1 VTAASNTNPLSLFH
15 PLIARWFAE
24 RIGTPTDVQAK
35 AWPEIAAGRHVLV
48 TAPTGTGKTLTA
60 FLWAI
65 NQLVRGEWELGG
77 VRVLYVSPLKA
88 LNNDVRRNL
97 LRPLAELGETFA
109 AARADNGGPPLHPH
123 WADNGGPPL
132 HPHWADNG
140 GPPLQAAGQAFPEIR
155 VFTRSGD
162 TEPAERRRMVS
173 HPPEILITT
182 PESLNII
189 LSSQQARLLAG
200 IRTVI
205 LDEIH
210 SIADG
215 KRGTHLITAVD
226 RLVRLAPAGFQRIAL
241 SATVKPLD
249 VIADF
254 VGGYEMHDLACRG
267 GSPCPPDGD
276 VGAGH
281 CWPPDGDVGAGHCCP
296 PDGGIEYRKRRVSII
311 QSSASKKYDVCVRAP
326 EDSFGGA
333 SPSGPEASGLSPAAG
348 KWAALVRELK
358 RIIARNRSTLLF
370 ANNRRLCEKIAL
382 LINEGEP
389 KPLAY
394 SHHGSLSRETRLV
407 VEERLKRGEL
417 AAIVATNSLELG
429 IDIGALDEVVLIQTP
444 NSISSA
450 VQRVGRAGH
459 QVGETSRGELFPT
472 FGRDF
477 LSAAV
482 VAPGIIRQD
491 IESIR
496 PIGAPLDVLA
506 QVIVSMVATET
517 WQLDELYAFLRTS
530 WPYHA
535 LSRRH
540 FDLVVEMLGG
550 RYAESRL
557 RELKPLAS
565 VDRIENTI
573 RGREGA
579 GRRVWMS
586 GGTIPDRGCFNLRHA
601 STNARIGELDEE
613 FVWESDVGEAFILGT
628 QAWRI
633 ERITHNDV
641 FVLAAGRR
649 PARAPFWRAEEI
661 NREYHLSER
670 IAEFLEAVDAS
681 LSDPR
686 LIERLRAEHLMD
698 GRAAA
703 DLVEFLRR
711 QKSFTGAPLPHRH
724 HVLIEHC
731 ACVEDPLNTQQVI
744 IHTLWG
750 GTVNRPFALA
760 LAAAWEAKHN
770 SRLEVYT
777 NNDSISLVVPSGF
790 NPRDLLTLVAPDQV
804 EALLRRKLEQTG
816 FFGARFRENAAR
828 ALLLAR
834 QSYNKR
840 LPLWLNRLRSKKL
853 LDAVARFEDFPILI
867 ETWRTC
873 LQDEFNLPQL
883 RRLLDELRSGEI
895 KATEARTPAPSP
907 FAEDIVWYQTNKF
920 MYMDD
925 APEAAITSRLR
936 DDLLKEL
943 VFSSELRPAI
953 PQDVVLQFQRKL
965 HRVLPGYAP
974 DSPPELLDW
983 VKERMLIPQGR
994 CRGGRRPAPEAEW
1007 DELIAA
1013 SVQDAQLPPD
1023 ELLRPIADRLVVVGL
1038 PGGAA
1043 RAIVPAESVH
1053 RLAAAMQVSVDDL
1066 GLEPVLAGLQFRLPS
1081 APAEPPPAEDRD
1093 PAADWLAEWLQFYGP
1108 VSKEFITR
1116 TLGLTDQRLND
1127 VIETLLDTRQAV
1139 ADELID
1145 GSAEVQICDSENLE
1159 ILLRLTRA
1167 QARPSFAALPAD
1179 RLAPFMA
1186 SRHRLPDR
1194 GSRLEDLRG
1203 AIEKLL
1209 GYPAL
1214 PELWETDILPARVWP
1229 YQTAWMDSLMQE
1241 SDLIWF
1247 GRDRFGRSD
1256 RKVVLGFSYNLDM
1269 FIAGSQ
1275 EPEVRSQESQRPP
1288 DERGDEQAQVAGGPV
1303 AGVIPDRMGR
1313 YSFASLLQ
1321 FTRKPSAELAREL
1334 WDAVWRGE
1342 VTNDSFAA
1350 LRSGILNKFRS
1361 AAEPGAGQRPLR
1373 RAGFARWATS
1383 RPFAGNWYALNPPE
1397 MPGDALERDELDKD
1411 RVRLLLD
1418 RYGIIFREL
1427 LSRELPALQWGN
1439 LFRALRLMEL
1449 SGEILSGYFFEG
1461 IPGLQFI
1468 SHEAFR
1474 ELQGSPLPED
1484 AVFWINAADPVSL
1497 CGLGIDEL
1505 SGSLPARVQTT
1516 HLVYRGSELIMVSRR
1531 NGKELDIRVP
1541 PDHPR
1546 LADCFGFF
1554 GDLLARQ
1561 FLPMKS
1567 VSIETINGEP
1577 AQKSPCLAGM
1587 RGQFDLSADYKGVRL
1602 WKALRST
1609 EARSNGRPDEG
1620 SSS

>member
-1 VTAASNTNPLSLFH
+1 MAHETLSLFH
-15 PLIARWFAE
+15 PLIGRWFAE

-65 NQLVRGEWELGG
+65 NQLVVGEWELGR

-109 AARADNGGPPLHPH
+109 AA
-123 WADNGGPPL
+123 
-132 HPHWADNG
+132 
-140 GPPLQAAGQAFPEIR
+140 GQPMPQIH

-162 TEPAERRRMVS
+162 TEPAERRRMLS

-189 LSSQQARLLAG
+189 LSSQQARLLTG
-200 IRTVI
+200 ISTVI

-210 SIADG
+210 SIAGG

-226 RLVRLAPAGFQRIAL
+226 RLVRLAPGGFQRIAL

-254 VGGYEMHDLACRG
+254 VGGYEMHEHA
-267 GSPCPPDGD
+267 
-276 VGAGH
+276 
-281 CWPPDGDVGAGHCCP
+281 
-296 PDGGIEYRKRRVSII
+296 GGIEYRKRRVSVI
-311 QSSASKKYDVCVRAP
+311 QSSASKTYDVCVRAP
-326 EDSFGGA
+326 ENARSEPGTW
-333 SPSGPEASGLSPAAG
+333 
-348 KWAALVRELK
+348 WAALVRELK

-370 ANNRRLCEKIAL
+370 TNNRRLCEKIAL

-394 SHHGSLSRETRLV
+394 SHHGSLSRETRVV

-482 VAPGIIRQD
+482 VAPGIGRQD

-496 PIGAPLDVLA
+496 PISAPLDVLA
-506 QVIVSMVATET
+506 QVIVSMTATET
-517 WQLDELYAFLRTS
+517 WELDKLYAFLRTS
-530 WPYHA
+530 YPYRD
-535 LSRRH
+535 LSRKH
-540 FDLVVEMLGG
+540 FDLVTEMLAG
-550 RYAESRL
+550 RYADTRL
-557 RELKPLAS
+557 RELRPLVS
-565 VDRIENTI
+565 IDRIDAAGMPVATI

-579 GRRVWMS
+579 ARRVYMA
-586 GGTIPDRGCFNLRHA
+586 GGTIPDRGYFNLRHA
-601 STNARIGELDEE
+601 ATNARIGQLDEE

-628 QAWRI
+628 QAWKI

-641 FVLAAGRR
+641 FVLPAGRR

-670 IAEFLEAVDAS
+670 IAEFLETADAE
-681 LSDPR
+681 LDDPR
-686 LIERLRAEHLMD
+686 LADRLKAEHLMD
-698 GRAAA
+698 GLAANELA
-703 DLVEFLRR
+703 EFLRR
-711 QKSFTGAPLPHRH
+711 QKTFTGAPLPHRH

-731 ACVEDPLNTQQVI
+731 AYIENPLESQQVI

-760 LAAAWEAKHN
+760 LAAAWEAKYG

-777 NNDSISLVVPSGF
+777 NNDSISLVVPSSF
-790 NPRDLLTLVAPDQV
+790 NPRDLLTLVSPDQL
-804 EALLRRKLEQTG
+804 ETLLRRKLEQTG

-828 ALLLAR
+828 ALLLTR

-853 LDAVARFEDFPILI
+853 LDAIARFEDFPILV

-873 LQDEFNLPQL
+873 LQDEFDLPQL
-883 RRLLDELRSGEI
+883 RRLLDELRSGVI
-895 KATEARTPAPSP
+895 RTTEATTPAPSP

-953 PQDVVLQFQRKL
+953 PQDVVRQFQQKL
-965 HRVLPGYAP
+965 HRVAPGYAP
-974 DSPPELLDW
+974 GTPLELLDW
-983 VKERMLIPQGR
+983 VKERMLIPQ
-994 CRGGRRPAPEAEW
+994 AEW
-1007 DELIAA
+1007 DELLVAA
-1013 SVQDAQLPPD
+1013 ERDSHSTAD
-1023 ELLRPIADRLVVVGL
+1023 ELLRPVAGRLALVRL
-1038 PGGAA
+1038 PGSEAPA
-1043 RAIVPAESVH
+1043 VMAAESVH
-1053 RLAAAMQVSVDDL
+1053 RLLAALQVAEGEAAL
-1066 GLEPVLAGLQFRLPS
+1066 APVLPGVSFRLPP
-1081 APAEPPPAEDRD
+1081 APAAPPAAEDRD
-1093 PAADWLAEWLQFYGP
+1093 PAADWLGQWLQFYGP
-1108 VSKEFITR
+1108 VSREFITR
-1116 TLGLTDQRLND
+1116 TIGIPEQRLND
-1127 VIETLLDTRQAV
+1127 IIETLLDMRQV
-1139 ADELID
+1139 VVDELIE
-1145 GSAEVQICDSENLE
+1145 GSTEVQICDSENLE

-1167 QARPSFAALPAD
+1167 QARPSFTALPAD
-1179 RLAPFMA
+1179 RLALFLA
-1186 SRHRLPDR
+1186 ARHGLTNR
-1194 GSRLEDLRG
+1194 GSGIEDLRK
-1203 AIEKLL
+1203 ALEKLL
-1209 GYPAL
+1209 GFPAP
-1214 PELWETDILPARVWP
+1214 PELWETDILPARLWP
-1229 YQTAWMDSLMQE
+1229 YQTAWMDSLMQQ

-1247 GRDRFGRSD
+1247 GRDRFGRRD
-1256 RKVVLGFSYNLDM
+1256 RKVVLCFSCNLDLL
-1269 FIAGSQ
+1269 Q
-1275 EPEVRSQESQRPP
+1275 DEPTEPEQEDQ
-1288 DERGDEQAQVAGGPV
+1288 DERARQPAARI
-1303 AGVIPDRMGR
+1303 IPDQLGR

-1321 FTRKPSAELAREL
+1321 FTKKPSAELAREL

-1361 AAEPGAGQRPLR
+1361 AAEPAASRRPSR
-1373 RAGFARWATS
+1373 RAGFARWTSS
-1383 RPFAGNWYALNPPE
+1383 RPFAGNWYALRPPE
-1397 MPGDALERDELDKD
+1397 MPGDSLEREELNKD

-1418 RYGIIFREL
+1418 RYGIFFREL
-1427 LSRELPALQWGN
+1427 LARELPSIHWGSI
-1439 LFRALRLMEL
+1439 FRALRLMEL

-1468 SHEAFR
+1468 SHDAFR
-1474 ELQGSPLPED
+1474 ELQGNSLPQD
-1484 AVFWINAADPVSL
+1484 AVFWINATDPVSL
-1497 CGLGIDEL
+1497 CGLGVDEL
-1505 SGSLPARVQTT
+1505 SGSLPPRVQST
-1516 HLVYRGSELIMVSRR
+1516 HLVYHGTAVVMISRR
-1531 NGKELDIRVP
+1531 NGKELDIRVA

-1546 LADCFGFF
+1546 LAEYFRLFRDF
-1554 GDLLARQ
+1554 LTRQ

-1567 VSIETINGEP
+1567 VVIETINGEP
-1577 AQKSPCLAGM
+1577 AQHSPYLAAL
-1587 RGQFDLSADYKGVRL
+1587 RTQFDLSADYRGVRL
-1602 WKALRST
+1602 WK
-1609 EARSNGRPDEG
+1609 PVP
-1620 SSS
+1620 

>member
-1 VTAASNTNPLSLFH
+1 MAHETLSLFH
-15 PLIARWFAE
+15 PLIGRWFAE

-65 NQLVRGEWELGG
+65 NQLVVGEWELGR

-109 AARADNGGPPLHPH
+109 AA
-123 WADNGGPPL
+123 
-132 HPHWADNG
+132 
-140 GPPLQAAGQAFPEIR
+140 GQPMPQIH

-162 TEPAERRRMVS
+162 TEPAERRRMLS

-189 LSSQQARLLAG
+189 LSSQQARLLTG
-200 IRTVI
+200 ISTVI

-210 SIADG
+210 SIAGG

-226 RLVRLAPAGFQRIAL
+226 RLVRLTGDRSGGLSEVFVRPKRSPKSPAHLLEGVVGDRAVGRAIRDDRSGRPEARPYPRGFQRIAL

-254 VGGYEMHDLACRG
+254 VGGYEMHEHAG
-267 GSPCPPDGD
+267 GADG
-276 VGAGH
+276 VR
-281 CWPPDGDVGAGHCCP
+281 
-296 PDGGIEYRKRRVSII
+296 IEYRKRRVSVI
-311 QSSASKKYDVCVRAP
+311 QSSASKTYDVCVRAP
-326 EDSFGGA
+326 ENARSEPGTW
-333 SPSGPEASGLSPAAG
+333 
-348 KWAALVRELK
+348 WAALVRELR

-370 ANNRRLCEKIAL
+370 TNNRRLCEKIAL

-394 SHHGSLSRETRLV
+394 SHHGSLSRETRVV

-482 VAPGIIRQD
+482 VAPGILRQD

-496 PIGAPLDVLA
+496 PISAPLDVLA
-506 QVIVSMVATET
+506 QVIVSMTATET
-517 WQLDELYAFLRTS
+517 WELDKLYAFLRTS
-530 WPYHA
+530 YPYRD
-535 LSRRH
+535 LSRKH
-540 FDLVVEMLGG
+540 FDLVTEMLAG
-550 RYAESRL
+550 RYADTRL
-557 RELKPLAS
+557 RELRPLVS
-565 VDRIENTI
+565 IDRIDAAGMPVATI

-579 GRRVWMS
+579 ARRVYMA
-586 GGTIPDRGCFNLRHA
+586 GGTIPDRGYFNLRHA
-601 STNARIGELDEE
+601 ATNARIGQLDEE

-628 QAWRI
+628 QAWKI

-641 FVLAAGRR
+641 FVLPAGRR

-670 IAEFLEAVDAS
+670 IAEFLETADAE
-681 LSDPR
+681 LDDPR
-686 LIERLRAEHLMD
+686 LADRLKAEHLMD
-698 GRAAA
+698 GLAANELA
-703 DLVEFLRR
+703 EFLRR
-711 QKSFTGAPLPHRH
+711 QKTFTGAPLPHRH

-731 ACVEDPLNTQQVI
+731 AYIENPLESRQVI

-760 LAAAWEAKHN
+760 LAAAWEAKYG

-777 NNDSISLVVPSGF
+777 NNDSISLVVPSSF
-790 NPRDLLTLVAPDQV
+790 NPRDLLTLVSPDQL
-804 EALLRRKLEQTG
+804 ETLLRRKLEQTG

-828 ALLLAR
+828 ALLLTR

-853 LDAVARFEDFPILI
+853 LDAIARFEDFPILV

-873 LQDEFNLPQL
+873 LQDEFDLPQL
-883 RRLLDELRSGEI
+883 RRLLDELRSGVI
-895 KATEARTPAPSP
+895 RTTEATTPAPSP

-953 PQDVVLQFQRKL
+953 PQDVVRQFQQKL
-965 HRVLPGYAP
+965 HRVAPGYAP
-974 DSPPELLDW
+974 GTPLELLDW
-983 VKERMLIPQGR
+983 VKERMLIPQ
-994 CRGGRRPAPEAEW
+994 AEW
-1007 DELIAA
+1007 DELLAA
-1013 SVQDAQLPPD
+1013 TERDSQSTAD
-1023 ELLRPIADRLVVVGL
+1023 ELLRPVAGRLALVRL
-1038 PGGAA
+1038 PGSEAPA
-1043 RAIVPAESVH
+1043 VVAAESVH
-1053 RLAAAMQVSVDDL
+1053 RLLAALQVAEGEAAL
-1066 GLEPVLAGLQFRLPS
+1066 APVLPGVSFRLPP
-1081 APAEPPPAEDRD
+1081 APAAPPAAEDRD
-1093 PAADWLAEWLQFYGP
+1093 PAADWLGQWLQFYGP
-1108 VSKEFITR
+1108 VSREFITR
-1116 TLGLTDQRLND
+1116 TIGIPEQRLND
-1127 VIETLLDTRQAV
+1127 IIETLLDTRQV
-1139 ADELID
+1139 VVDELIE
-1145 GSAEVQICDSENLE
+1145 GSTEVQVCDSENLE

-1167 QARPSFAALPAD
+1167 QARPSFTALPAD
-1179 RLAPFMA
+1179 RLALFLA
-1186 SRHRLPDR
+1186 ARHGLNNR
-1194 GSRLEDLRG
+1194 GSGMEDLRK
-1203 AIEKLL
+1203 ALEKLL
-1209 GYPAL
+1209 GFPAP
-1214 PELWETDILPARVWP
+1214 PELWETDILPARLWP
-1229 YQTAWMDSLMQE
+1229 YQTAWMDSLMQQ

-1247 GRDRFGRSD
+1247 GRDRLGRRDRFGRRD
-1256 RKVVLGFSYNLDM
+1256 RKVVLCFSYNLDLLQDELVGAAPRGRPG
-1269 FIAGSQ
+1269 AGTGACPYKIT
-1275 EPEVRSQESQRPP
+1275 EPEQEDQDERARPP
-1288 DERGDEQAQVAGGPV
+1288 AARI
-1303 AGVIPDRMGR
+1303 IPDQLGR

-1321 FTRKPSAELAREL
+1321 FTKKPSAELAREL
-1334 WDAVWRGE
+1334 WEAVWRGE
-1342 VTNDSFAA
+1342 VTNDLFAA

-1361 AAEPGAGQRPLR
+1361 AAEPGASRRPSR
-1373 RAGFARWATS
+1373 RAGLARWTSS
-1383 RPFAGNWYALNPPE
+1383 RPFAGNWYALRPPE
-1397 MPGDALERDELDKD
+1397 MPGDSLEREELNKD

-1418 RYGIIFREL
+1418 RYGIFFREL
-1427 LSRELPALQWGN
+1427 LGREVPSLHWGGI
-1439 LFRALRLMEL
+1439 FRALRLMEL

-1468 SHEAFR
+1468 SHDAFR
-1474 ELQGSPLPED
+1474 ELQGNSLPQD
-1484 AVFWINAADPVSL
+1484 AVFWINATDPVSL
-1497 CGLGIDEL
+1497 CGLGVDEL
-1505 SGSLPARVQTT
+1505 SGSLPPRVQST
-1516 HLVYRGSELIMVSRR
+1516 HLVYHGTAVVMISRR
-1531 NGKELDIRVP
+1531 NGKELDIRVA
-1541 PDHPR
+1541 PDHRR
-1546 LADCFGFF
+1546 LAEYFRLFRDF
-1554 GDLLARQ
+1554 LTRQ

-1567 VSIETINGEP
+1567 VVIETINGEP
-1577 AQKSPCLAGM
+1577 AQHSPYLAAL
-1587 RGQFDLSADYKGVRL
+1587 RTQFDLSADYRGVRL
-1602 WKALRST
+1602 WK
-1609 EARSNGRPDEG
+1609 PVP
-1620 SSS
+1620 

>member
-1 VTAASNTNPLSLFH
+1 MSYGIIETMQEVNPEHNPLSLFH
-15 PLIARWFAE
+15 PLIGRWFAE
-24 RIGTPTDVQAK
+24 RVGTPTDVQAK
-35 AWPEIAAGRHVLV
+35 AWPEIAEGRHVLV

-65 NQLVRGEWELGG
+65 NQLVTGEWELGG

-109 AARADNGGPPLHPH
+109 AARAG
-123 WADNGGPPL
+123 
-132 HPHWADNG
+132 NG
-140 GPPLQAAGQAFPEIR
+140 GPPLQSAGEAMPEIH
-155 VFTRSGD
+155 VLTRSGD
-162 TEPAERRRMVS
+162 TEPAERRRMIS

-189 LSSQQARLLAG
+189 LSSQQGRVLAG
-200 IRTVI
+200 VRTVI

-249 VIADF
+249 VVADF
-254 VGGYEMHDLACRG
+254 VGGYEMH
-267 GSPCPPDGD
+267 
-276 VGAGH
+276 
-281 CWPPDGDVGAGHCCP
+281 VGAGHCCP
-296 PDGGIEYRKRRVSII
+296 TAPGGIDYRKRPVSII

-326 EDSFGGA
+326 QDARGEPKA
-333 SPSGPEASGLSPAAG
+333 W
-348 KWAALVRELK
+348 WAALVRELK

-370 ANNRRLCEKIAL
+370 TNNRRLCEKIAL

-482 VAPGIIRQD
+482 VAPGIVRQD

-517 WQLDELYAFLRTS
+517 WELDKLYAFLRTS
-530 WPYHA
+530 YPYCE

-557 RELKPLAS
+557 RELKPMVS
-565 VDRIENTI
+565 IDRIEADGRTVATI

-579 GRRVWMS
+579 ARRVYMS
-586 GGTIPDRGCFNLRHA
+586 GGTIPDRGYFNLRHA
-601 STNARIGELDEE
+601 GTNARIGELDEE

-628 QAWRI
+628 QAWKI

-641 FVLAAGRR
+641 FVLPAGRR

-670 IAEFLEAVDAS
+670 IAEFLETADAS
-681 LSDPR
+681 LDDPR
-686 LIERLRAEHLMD
+686 LAERLQAEHLMD
-698 GRAAA
+698 GLAATWLA
-703 DLVEFLRR
+703 EFLRR
-711 QKSFTGAPLPHRH
+711 QKKFTGSPLPHRH

-731 ACVEDPLNTQQVI
+731 ACIECPLESRQVI

-760 LAAAWEAKHN
+760 MAAAWEAKYN

-777 NNDSISLVVPSGF
+777 NNDSISLVVPSDF
-790 NPRDLLTLVAPDQV
+790 NPRDLLTLVAPDQL
-804 EALLRRKLEQTG
+804 EGLLRRKLEQTG

-828 ALLLAR
+828 ALLLTR

-853 LDAVARFEDFPILI
+853 LDAVARFDDFPILI

-873 LQDEFNLPQL
+873 LQDEFDLPQL

-895 KATEARTPAPSP
+895 RTTEARTPAPSP

-953 PQDVVLQFQRKL
+953 PQEVVRQFQRKL
-965 HRVLPGYAP
+965 HRVAHGYAP
-974 DSPPELLDW
+974 DTPLELLDW
-983 VKERMLIPQGR
+983 VKERMLIPQ
-994 CRGGRRPAPEAEW
+994 AEW
-1007 DELIAA
+1007 DELLAA
-1013 SVQDAQLPPD
+1013 CRDAPTGRPRRATGTSLQPDSESLTD
-1023 ELLRPIADRLVVVGL
+1023 ELLRPIADRLVLVRL
-1038 PGGAA
+1038 PGSVRPQWSPTPAVVA
-1043 RAIVPAESVH
+1043 AESLH
-1053 RLAAAMQVSVDDL
+1053 RLLAAMQISENNVGQASVL
-1066 GLEPVLAGLQFRLPS
+1066 PGVEFRLPS
-1081 APAEPPPAEDRD
+1081 VPAVPMAPEDRD
-1093 PAADWLAEWLQFYGP
+1093 PAADWLGQWLQFYGP
-1108 VSKEFITR
+1108 VSKEFILR
-1116 TLGLTDQRLND
+1116 TIGIAEQRLND
-1127 VIETLLDTRQAV
+1127 IIETLLDTRQVAV
-1139 ADELID
+1139 DELIE
-1145 GSAEVQICDSENLE
+1145 GSSEVQICDSENLE

-1167 QARPSFAALPAD
+1167 QARPSFTALPAD
-1179 RLAPFMA
+1179 RLALFLA
-1186 SRHRLPDR
+1186 ARHGLTGR
-1194 GSRLEDLRG
+1194 GSRMEDLRK
-1203 AIEKLL
+1203 ALEKLL
-1209 GYPAL
+1209 GYPAP

-1247 GRDRFGRSD
+1247 GRDRFGRRD
-1256 RKVVLGFSYNLDM
+1256 RKVVLCFSYNLDLLHEKTE
-1269 FIAGSQ
+1269 AEED
-1275 EPEVRSQESQRPP
+1275 EPPHRPAP
-1288 DERGDEQAQVAGGPV
+1288 SPPHPPTPSPSMERGQGVREAAG
-1303 AGVIPDRMGR
+1303 IMPDRLGR

-1350 LRSGILNKFRS
+1350 LRSGIMNRFKS
-1361 AAEPGAGQRPLR
+1361 AAEPGAGQAASGRPLR
-1373 RAGFARWATS
+1373 SHAAGRPRKAGFARWTAS

-1397 MPGDALERDELDKD
+1397 TPGDSLEREELNKD

-1427 LSRELPALQWGN
+1427 LSREFSSLQWGS

-1474 ELQGSPLPED
+1474 ELQRNPLPEE
-1484 AVFWINAADPVSL
+1484 AVFWINASDPVSL
-1497 CGLGIDEL
+1497 CGLGVGEL
-1505 SGSLPARVQTT
+1505 SGSLPPRLQTT
-1516 HLVYRGSELIMVSRR
+1516 HLVYHGTEVIMISRR
-1531 NGKELDIRVP
+1531 NGKELDIRIAR
-1541 PDHPR
+1541 DHPR
-1546 LADCFGFF
+1546 LADCFGLFRDF
-1554 GDLLARQ
+1554 LTRQ

-1567 VSIETINGEP
+1567 VAIETINGER
-1577 AQKSPCLAGM
+1577 AQKSPYLAAL
-1587 RGQFDLSADYKGVRL
+1587 RAQFDLSADYKGVRL
-1602 WKALRST
+1602 WKPA
-1609 EARSNGRPDEG
+1609 P
-1620 SSS
+1620 